1 MTALTL
7 APAGSIEKEENYY
20 RAISEI
26 TVFKHREH
34 LIKELLSYMADLI
47 STVEES
53 NARLKDYAANL
64 EQSEAKIRSIFNAAA
79 DGILTFDERGTIDS
93 ANPAACRIFGYTEAQ
108 LVGSSA
114 NQLVVN
120 PAEGKF
126 LESPTARKIGTGH
139 EDKGRRSDGTEFPV
153 FVAVEPMSSG
163 EKQMYTAIVRD
174 IADQKSAEQVLAQAK
189 AKEETDKILN
199 AIDQGLFLLYREGK
213 RFRIGGQYSRAAERV
228 LGVGDLGGRDFL
240 STLAGRIPEAPLKS
254 AESYLDLMFKESVH
268 AGSLK
273 DLNPLADVAVTV
285 TSEEEIRT
293 MNLEFTFSR
302 VLKEG
307 RIEHL
312 MATVMDVTESKQ
324 LREQLRENEQKAQTQ
339 MERLFRI
346 LHIDPAM
353 LAEFIEETRLDL
365 AVVDALL
372 RKETEET
379 ALTGQLETMF
389 RSVHKVKGNADLLG
403 LSFYAEKLH
412 GFEDAIART
421 LKKPDGA
428 KASDF
433 LPLLFAFNEVTAA
446 LEDIQ
451 ELVSRLLDFHTR
463 FGPSTGA
470 EEDSMVRTLQAL
482 VSRLSQEMGKP
493 VRLDV
498 SAFEAAHI
506 NSAYRRYI
514 KNILI
519 QLLKNSMAHGI
530 EDAESRAR
538 SGKPPEAVIV
548 LSLEK
553 MENAL
558 EIKLRDDGRGLS
570 LPGLKAQA
578 VKTGRWT
585 AAELDAWPPGKV
597 AALIYESGV
606 SSRTE
611 ADIHSGRGVGMGM
624 IRDTVKEIEGTMK
637 IASSPGR
644 FFEVQIRIPEK

>member
-1 MTALTL
+1 MTAITL

-47 STVEES
+47 GTVEES
-53 NARLKDYAANL
+53 NARLKGYAANL
-64 EQSEAKIRSIFNAAA
+64 EKSEARIRAIFNAAA
-79 DGILTFDERGTIDS
+79 DGILTFDDSGIIDS
-93 ANPAACRIFGYTEAQ
+93 ANPAACRIFGFSQEQ
-108 LVGSSA
+108 LIGSSA

-120 PAEGKF
+120 AAPDRF
-126 LESPTARKIGTGH
+126 LESSAARKIGTGH
-139 EDKGRRSDGTEFPV
+139 EDTGRRSDGTEFPV
-153 FVAVEPMSSG
+153 FIAVERMTSG
-163 EKQMYTAIVRD
+163 EKQMYTAIVRN
-174 IADQKSAEQVLAQAK
+174 ISDQKSAEQVLAQAK

-199 AIDQGLFLLYREGK
+199 AIDQGLFLLYRDGK
-213 RFRIGGQYSRAAERV
+213 RFQIGGQYSRAAERV
-228 LGVGDLGGRDFL
+228 LGIADLGGRDFL
-240 STLAGRIPEAPLKS
+240 STLAGRVPEAPLKS

-268 AGSLK
+268 VGSLK
-273 DLNPLADVAVTV
+273 DLNPLADVPITV
-285 TSEEEIRT
+285 STEDEIRT
-293 MNLEFTFSR
+293 KNLEFTFSR
-302 VLKEG
+302 VMKG
-307 RIEHL
+307 GKVEHL
-312 MATVMDVTESKQ
+312 MATVVDVTEARQ

-372 RKETEET
+372 RRETEET
-379 ALTGQLETMF
+379 ALSSQLETMF

-412 GFEDAIART
+412 VFEDAISRT
-421 LKKPDGA
+421 LKKPGGA
-428 KASDF
+428 SATDF

-451 ELVSRLLDFHTR
+451 ELVSRLLDFHSR

-482 VSRLSQEMGKP
+482 VSRLSSDMGKP
-493 VRLDV
+493 ARLDTT
-498 SAFEAAHI
+498 AFDAARI
-506 NSAYRRYI
+506 NSAYRRFI
-514 KNILI
+514 KNILV

-530 EDAESRAR
+530 EDAQTRERL
-538 SGKPPEAVIV
+538 GKLPEAVIAV
-548 LSLEK
+548 SLEK
-553 MENAL
+553 GPQGL

-570 LPGLKAQA
+570 LAGLKAQA
-578 VKTGRWT
+578 LKTGRWT
-585 AAELDAWPPGKV
+585 QEELDSWPPARV
-597 AALIYESGV
+597 AGLIYESGV
-606 SSRTE
+606 SSRAE

-624 IRDTVKEIEGTMK
+624 IRETVREMDGTMK
-637 IASSPGR
+637 ISTAPGR
-644 FFEVQIRIPEK
+644 FFEVHIRIPEK